1 MVIPSVRQE
10 YSSLTITFVRNK
22 TRPNEQSNI
31 PSFIL
36 IYHSTNEVNRIID
49 THKRERKMM
58 ILLYPTR
65 QILSKGE
72 ISDFRFQHFR
82 LMSGINDTITPQPR
96 FVRKREREGGWGE
109 RVSGRKRARK
119 RESGR

>member
-1 MVIPSVRQE
+1 
-10 YSSLTITFVRNK
+10 
-22 TRPNEQSNI
+22 
-31 PSFIL
+31 
-36 IYHSTNEVNRIID
+36 
-49 THKRERKMM
+49 MM

-119 RESGR
+119 REWALERGSERQGWIDTQSHETVFLLALVFVAEQLVVLVHAVD